1 MNTVRYKKGF
11 ISVEEYSS
19 KLHSGNIY
27 CPDCNIAKVKIV
39 RKANHDSYFKFA
51 EASEHDELCPKAT
64 KTIEHDTIKELL
76 QSELK
81 NDMSKINFLVNKNLE
96 RGINLLRKIENGG
109 KLELEDELNLMPQ
122 KKQQLVDKRIREYA
136 KQNMYSLNA
145 VGLTKSKIDELNGQY
160 AVIFGIAGIS
170 KTIVGDSIKLLF
182 KVNQDVRFSVFI
194 APSQVQYFIFDE
206 SKIAKFAI
214 FGKVKKAGKFL
225 NIEIRS
231 TRDLVIED

>member
-1 MNTVRYKKGF
+1 MAGRITKTEQLSKKDKQY
-11 ISVEEYSS
+11 IIDLYASS
-19 KLHSGNIY
+19 KS
-27 CPDCNIAKVKIV
+27 
-39 RKANHDSYFKFA
+39 RKEVQEELSEYFNV
-51 EASEHDELCPKAT
+51 SER
-64 KTIEHDTIKELL
+64 
-76 QSELK
+76 Q
-81 NDMSKINFLVNKNLE
+81 
-96 RGINLLRKIENGG
+96 
-109 KLELEDELNLMPQ
+109 
-122 KKQQLVDKRIREYA
+122 IREYA